1 MKGSKVIQK
10 FQKKQK
16 CVEELIE
23 STFKTLTD
31 AVLKH
36 KKVLLGEVSSI
47 KTDMAVQ
54 EKKFSALRRELVD
67 TYDMITTA
75 TQAYSYTP
83 AEMLSAKGAMIE
95 NLRKLLKQYEGVYSE
110 PCVND
115 MVSSNFDITVLVKS
129 IGSFGLVVSG
139 SSPEN
144 AETDF

>member
-67 TYDMITTA
+67 MYDMITTA
-75 TQAYSYTP
+75 TQAYTP
-83 AEMLSAKGAMIE
+83 QQKCSQQ
-95 NLRKLLKQYEGVYSE
+95 R
-110 PCVND
+110 
-115 MVSSNFDITVLVKS
+115 VL
-129 IGSFGLVVSG
+129 
-139 SSPEN
+139 
-144 AETDF
+144 